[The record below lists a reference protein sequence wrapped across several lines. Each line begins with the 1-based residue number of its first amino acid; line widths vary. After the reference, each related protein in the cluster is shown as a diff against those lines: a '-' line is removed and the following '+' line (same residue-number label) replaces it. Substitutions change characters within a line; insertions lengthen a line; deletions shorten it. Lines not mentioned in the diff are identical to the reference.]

1 MDAPSC
7 GLVMFPVCSWYLG
20 FLLIPPVIIVDGRGE
35 VDDILQLTPEVGGVC
50 PVGYFQCNM
59 TAQCVPQRLNCDGTA
74 NCDDASDE
82 WDCVNDVDAHFWDHL
97 FRKQP
102 YARHDDIPIGNCCK

>member
-1 MDAPSC
+1 MFVS
-7 GLVMFPVCSWYLG
+7 GLWHLW
-20 FLLIPPVIIVDGRGE
+20 LLPIPRAIGIVGRGVE
-35 VDDILQLTPEVGGVC
+35 EILQLTPEVEGGC
-50 PVGYFQCNM
+50 PIGYFQCNM

-74 NCDDASDE
+74 DCDDASDE

>member
-1 MDAPSC
+1 MLIFDFWHLCFLPIA
-7 GLVMFPVCSWYLG
+7 FATAISWRR
-20 FLLIPPVIIVDGRGE
+20 VDE
-35 VDDILQLTPEVGGVC
+35 IFQLTAENESVC
-50 PVGYFQCNM
+50 PIGYFQCNM

-74 NCDDASDE
+74 DCDDSSDE
-82 WDCVNDVDAHFWDHL
+82 WNCVNDVDAQFWDHL